1 VVPPP
6 QQGRSRLKDASRSV
20 RRLRHAETRREVD
33 GKITARGS
41 HKWAAECGAGTL
53 GLTTA

>member
-20 RRLRHAETRREVD
+20 RRRRHAETRREVD